1 MALPSIE
8 NDKLFMKLY
17 KLGLFKVNK
26 SGKITYLPT
35 SFIFTKIGS
44 SGYIPISVKHEGK
57 KKAIQAHRF
66 VWLVYKGKIP
76 YGKVINH
83 LDGLKD
89 NNKLSNL
96 ECASYS
102 RNNKHSYELNP
113 STREKISVLA
123 IQTNKHK
130 RKLTNKQVIFI
141 RNSTLGYFILAKK
154 FKVGKSTI
162 RKIVKYTTYADV

>member
-1 MALPSIE
+1 MALPSLE

-17 KLGLFKVNK
+17 KLGLFKITK

-113 STREKISVLA
+113 STRDKLSKAAIIS
-123 IQTNKHK
+123 NKSK
-130 RKLTNKQVIFI
+130 RKLNNKQVMFI
-141 RNSTLGYFILAKK
+141 RNSSLGYLSLARK
-154 FKVGKSTI
+154 FKVGKTTI
-162 RKIVKYTTYADV
+162 KSIIKYNTYADV

>member
-113 STREKISVLA
+113 STREKISISA

-141 RNSTLGYFILAKK
+141 RNSTLGYFTLAKK